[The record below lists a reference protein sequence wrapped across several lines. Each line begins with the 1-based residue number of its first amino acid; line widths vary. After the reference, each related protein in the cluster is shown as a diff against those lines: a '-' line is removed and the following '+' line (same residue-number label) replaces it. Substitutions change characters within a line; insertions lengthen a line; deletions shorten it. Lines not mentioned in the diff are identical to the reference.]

1 MTIYPFYKSHW
12 LNSQFDM
19 MQKDKHIPD
28 ALSNILKSYLFS
40 SYYLSRDINGSKFN
54 EDMNM
59 SDVKINKVIESDL
72 GWCRKNNLLSERY
85 KNKFRNND
93 DTKRILYVEMDIE
106 ESIEK
111 DYAIIKRYTLILSK
125 SKFLAFLNY
134 YNLSRLNIIN
144 INI

>member
-1 MTIYPFYKSHW
+1 
-12 LNSQFDM
+12 
-19 MQKDKHIPD
+19 MQKDKHIPN

-54 EDMNM
+54 EDMNI
-59 SDVKINKVIESDL
+59 SDTKINKLIESDL

-93 DTKRILYVEMDIE
+93 DTKRILYVEMDIQ

-111 DYAIIKRYTLILSK
+111 DYVLIRRYTFILSK
-125 SKFLAFLNY
+125 SKFLAFL
-134 YNLSRLNIIN
+134 SGHNIHY
-144 INI
+144 

>member
-1 MTIYPFYKSHW
+1 MIATYPFYKSHW
-12 LNSQFDM
+12 LNSQFDL
-19 MQKDKHIPD
+19 MQKDKHIPN

-54 EDMNM
+54 EDMNI
-59 SDVKINKVIESDL
+59 SDTKINKVIESDL

-93 DTKRILYVEMDIE
+93 DTKRILYVEMDIQ

-111 DYAIIKRYTLILSK
+111 DYVLIRRYIFILSK
-125 SKFLAFLNY
+125 SKFLAFLNC
-134 YNLSRLNIIN
+134 YNLSRLNYY
-144 INI
+144 

>member
-12 LNSQFDM
+12 LNSQFDL

-54 EDMNM
+54 EDMNI
-59 SDVKINKVIESDL
+59 SDVKINKLIESDL

-111 DYAIIKRYTLILSK
+111 DYAIIKRYTFILSK
-125 SKFLAFLNY
+125 SKFLAFI
-134 YNLSRLNIIN
+134 SDHNIHY
-144 INI
+144 

>member
-12 LNSQFDM
+12 LNSQFDL
-19 MQKDKHIPD
+19 MQKDKHIPN

-54 EDMNM
+54 EDMNI
-59 SDVKINKVIESDL
+59 SDTKINKLIESDL

-85 KNKFRNND
+85 KNKFHNND

-111 DYAIIKRYTLILSK
+111 DYVLIRRYTFILSK
-125 SKFLAFLNY
+125 SKFLAFI
-134 YNLSRLNIIN
+134 SGHNIHY
-144 INI
+144 

>member
-12 LNSQFDM
+12 LNSQFDL
-19 MQKDKHIPD
+19 MQKDKKITT

-40 SYYLSRDINGSKFN
+40 SYYLLRDINGSKFN
-54 EDMNM
+54 KDMNI

-93 DTKRILYVEMDIE
+93 DTKRILYVEMDIQ

-111 DYAIIKRYTLILSK
+111 DYVLIKRYTFILSK
-125 SKFLAFLNY
+125 SKFLAFLCGCTIHY
-134 YNLSRLNIIN
+134 
-144 INI
+144 

>member
-1 MTIYPFYKSHW
+1 MIATYPFYKSHW
-12 LNSQFDM
+12 LNSQFDL
-19 MQKDKHIPD
+19 MQKDKHIPN

-54 EDMNM
+54 ENMNI
-59 SDVKINKVIESDL
+59 SDTKINKLIESDL

-93 DTKRILYVEMDIE
+93 DTKRILYVEMDIQ

-111 DYAIIKRYTLILSK
+111 DYVLIRRYIFILSK
-125 SKFLAFLNY
+125 SKFLAFLNC
-134 YNLSRLNIIN
+134 YNLSRLNYY
-144 INI
+144 

>member
-12 LNSQFDM
+12 LNSQFDL
-19 MQKDKHIPD
+19 MQKDKKIPT

-54 EDMNM
+54 KDMNI

-93 DTKRILYVEMDIE
+93 DTKRILYVEMDIQ

-111 DYAIIKRYTLILSK
+111 DYVLIKRYTFILSK
-125 SKFLAFLNY
+125 SKFLAFLCGCTIHY
-134 YNLSRLNIIN
+134 
-144 INI
+144 

>member
-12 LNSQFDM
+12 LNSQFDL

-28 ALSNILKSYLFS
+28 ALINILKSYLFS

-54 EDMNM
+54 EDMNI
-59 SDVKINKVIESDL
+59 SDTKINKLIESDL

-93 DTKRILYVEMDIE
+93 DTKRILYVEMDIQ

-111 DYAIIKRYTLILSK
+111 DYVLIRRYTFILSK
-125 SKFLAFLNY
+125 SKFLAFL
-134 YNLSRLNIIN
+134 SGHNIHY
-144 INI
+144 

>member
-12 LNSQFDM
+12 LNSQFDL
-19 MQKDKHIPD
+19 MQKDKHIPN

-54 EDMNM
+54 EDMNI
-59 SDVKINKVIESDL
+59 SDTKINKLIESDL

-93 DTKRILYVEMDIE
+93 DTKRILYVEMDIQ

-111 DYAIIKRYTLILSK
+111 DYVLIRRYIFILSK
-125 SKFLAFLNY
+125 SKFLAFLNC
-134 YNLSRLNIIN
+134 YNLSRLNYY
-144 INI
+144 

>member
-1 MTIYPFYKSHW
+1 MIATYPFYKSHW
-12 LNSQFDM
+12 LNSQFDL
-19 MQKDKHIPD
+19 MQKDKHIPN

-54 EDMNM
+54 EDMNI
-59 SDVKINKVIESDL
+59 SDTKINKLIESDL

-93 DTKRILYVEMDIE
+93 DTKRILYVEMDIQ

-111 DYAIIKRYTLILSK
+111 DYVLIRRYIFILSK
-125 SKFLAFLNY
+125 SKFLAFL
-134 YNLSRLNIIN
+134 SGHNIHY
-144 INI
+144 

>member
-12 LNSQFDM
+12 LNSQFDL
-19 MQKDKHIPD
+19 MQKDKHIPN

-54 EDMNM
+54 EDMN
-59 SDVKINKVIESDL
+59 ISDL

-85 KNKFRNND
+85 KNKFHNND

-111 DYAIIKRYTLILSK
+111 DYVLIRRYTFILSK
-125 SKFLAFLNY
+125 SKFLAFI
-134 YNLSRLNIIN
+134 SGHNIHY
-144 INI
+144 

>member
-12 LNSQFDM
+12 LNSQFDL
-19 MQKDKHIPD
+19 MQKDKHIPN

-40 SYYLSRDINGSKFN
+40 SYYLSRNINGSKFN
-54 EDMNM
+54 ENMNI
-59 SDVKINKVIESDL
+59 SDTKINKLVESDL

-93 DTKRILYVEMDIE
+93 DTKRILYVEMDIQ

-111 DYAIIKRYTLILSK
+111 DYALIRRYTLILSK
-125 SKFLAFLNY
+125 SKFLAFLNC
-134 YNLSRLNIIN
+134 YNLSRLNYY
-144 INI
+144 

>member
-12 LNSQFDM
+12 LNSQFDL
-19 MQKDKHIPD
+19 MQKDKHIPN

-54 EDMNM
+54 EDMNI
-59 SDVKINKVIESDL
+59 SDTKINKLIESDL

-106 ESIEK
+106 ESIKK
-111 DYAIIKRYTLILSK
+111 DYVLIRRYIFILSK
-125 SKFLAFLNY
+125 SKFLAFI
-134 YNLSRLNIIN
+134 SGHNIHY
-144 INI
+144 

>member
-1 MTIYPFYKSHW
+1 MIATYPFYKSHW
-12 LNSQFDM
+12 LNSQFDL
-19 MQKDKHIPD
+19 MQKDKHIPN

-54 EDMNM
+54 EDMNI
-59 SDVKINKVIESDL
+59 SDTKINKLIESDL

-93 DTKRILYVEMDIE
+93 DTKRILYVEMDIQ

-111 DYAIIKRYTLILSK
+111 DYVLIRRYIFILSK
-125 SKFLAFLNY
+125 SKFLAFLNC
-134 YNLSRLNIIN
+134 YNLSRLNYY
-144 INI
+144 

>member
-12 LNSQFDM
+12 LNSQFDL
-19 MQKDKHIPD
+19 MQKDKHIPN

-54 EDMNM
+54 EDMNI
-59 SDVKINKVIESDL
+59 SDTKINKLIESDL

-93 DTKRILYVEMDIE
+93 DTKRILYVEMDIQ

-111 DYAIIKRYTLILSK
+111 DYVLIRRYIFILSK
-125 SKFLAFLNY
+125 SKFLAFL
-134 YNLSRLNIIN
+134 SGHNIHY
-144 INI
+144 

>member
-12 LNSQFDM
+12 LNSQFDL

-54 EDMNM
+54 EDMNI

-111 DYAIIKRYTLILSK
+111 DYAIIKRYTFILSK
-125 SKFLAFLNY
+125 SKFLAFI
-134 YNLSRLNIIN
+134 SGHNIHY
-144 INI
+144 

>member
-1 MTIYPFYKSHW
+1 MIATYPFYKSHW
-12 LNSQFDM
+12 LNSQFDL
-19 MQKDKHIPD
+19 MQKDKHIPN

-54 EDMNM
+54 EDMNI
-59 SDVKINKVIESDL
+59 SDTKINKLIESDL

-93 DTKRILYVEMDIE
+93 DTKRILYVEMDIQ

-111 DYAIIKRYTLILSK
+111 DYVLIRRYIFILSK
-125 SKFLAFLNY
+125 SKFLAFLNC
-134 YNLSRLNIIN
+134 YNLK
-144 INI
+144 

>member
-12 LNSQFDM
+12 LNSQFDL
-19 MQKDKHIPD
+19 MQKDKKIPA
-28 ALSNILKSYLFS
+28 ALSNIIKSYLFS

-54 EDMNM
+54 KDMNI
-59 SDVKINKVIESDL
+59 SDTKINKVIESDL

-93 DTKRILYVEMDIE
+93 DTKRILYVEMDIQ

-111 DYAIIKRYTLILSK
+111 DYILIRRYTFILSK
-125 SKFLAFLNY
+125 SKFLAFLCGCTIHY
-134 YNLSRLNIIN
+134 
-144 INI
+144 